1 MTSVR
6 FGIGS
11 IRLLAVVGALGSAC
25 FLTSTVVANVLQ
37 PTFDPG
43 QSFVS
48 DLALGPLG
56 YLMTTSFWLHG
67 IAILALA
74 IGLNRGVARTL
85 PHRIAV
91 TLLGIGAVGV
101 ILLGF
106 FPTDPGLHPHTV
118 SGRLHIAIAGTS
130 FTSLSIGFILF
141 VKAFRGDPHWGA
153 HRWWAPSLAALV
165 LLALALFGFFLL
177 AARLDWFPQAANW
190 VGAAER
196 LLIGFNLAW
205 IFLASLHLRTIIA
218 DPAHAVEEDGRL
230 VIR

>member
-1 MTSVR
+1 VPSFR

-11 IRLLAVVGALGSAC
+11 IRLLAVIGAIGSAC
-25 FLTSTVVANVLQ
+25 FLTSTVVANILQ

-43 QSFVS
+43 ESFVS
-48 DLALGPLG
+48 DLALGPVG

-67 IAILALA
+67 VAIFALA
-74 IGLNRGVARTL
+74 IGLNRGVTRT
-85 PHRIAV
+85 PSHRIAV
-91 TLLGIGAVGV
+91 SLLAVGAVGV
-101 ILLGF
+101 VLLGF

-118 SGRLHIAIAGTS
+118 SGRLHIAIAGTA
-130 FTSLSIGFILF
+130 FTSLSIAFLLF

-153 HRWWAPSLAALV
+153 NRWWAPTLAVLV
-165 LLALALFGFFLL
+165 LMALAVFGFVLL

-205 IFLASLHLRTIIA
+205 IFLASLHLRAIIS
-218 DPAHAVEEDGRL
+218 DPAHAVEEDGSL